1 MSIYKELINAVT
13 EGMKFK
19 INLVNKSLQIG
30 KQKIIENG
38 KVINKKY
45 ENVELILP
53 SDLEPYFS
61 MQFGTLNM
69 SFTIIERLYED
80 YKHSVPSK
88 NYSDT
93 SYFKALSVD
102 GLTDGDL
109 YSGEDRNLSQA
120 KLEGYI
126 LLASLAGWFIWPN
139 ENHWFWKGIDDSVVL
154 KSWIQTNHVY

>member
-45 ENVELILP
+45 ENMELILP
-53 SDLEPYFS
+53 SDLELYFS

-80 YKHSVPSK
+80 YKHSVPNE

-102 GLTDGDL
+102 ELTDGDL

-139 ENHWFWKGIDDSVVL
+139 ENHWFWKGIDNLVVL

>member
-1 MSIYKELINAVT
+1 MSIYRELIDSVA
-13 EGMKFK
+13 EGVKFK

-45 ENVELILP
+45 ENIKLILP

-80 YKHSVPSK
+80 YKHSVPNE

-102 GLTDGDL
+102 ELTDSDL

-139 ENHWFWKGIDDSVVL
+139 ENDWFWKGIDDLVVL